1 MVNDT
6 SRLLIHLISNKEQT
20 LTIREISLSLGIPYM
35 TLSRLIK
42 KLSEQELIKVEKKGN
57 NHLCR
62 INLKYPLLKH
72 HLILA
77 SEEITHNYLNKQP
90 IISIV
95 RKTILQYTPKT
106 TTALLFGSYAKNK
119 QEKHS
124 DIDLAFITKNKKSL
138 PKLKKELSHLE
149 KLYNIEINILI
160 FTPNQFKEML
170 SSTEENVG
178 KQILK
183 NHLILYNP
191 EQFWEV
197 ALNEF

>member
-1 MVNDT
+1 MVNET
-6 SRLLIHLISNKEQT
+6 SKLLIELISNKDQA
-20 LTIREISLSLGIPYM
+20 LTIREISLQLGIPYM

-42 KLSEQELIKVEKKGN
+42 KLSKQELIKVEKKGN
-57 NHLCR
+57 NYLCK

-72 HLILA
+72 HLIIA
-77 SEEITHNYLNKQP
+77 SDEIAQDYLIQQP

-95 RKTILQYTPKT
+95 CKTIIQYSPKT

-119 QEKHS
+119 QEKYS
-124 DIDLAFITKNKKSL
+124 DIDLAFISQNKKSF

-149 KLYNIEINILI
+149 KLYDKEINVLV

-178 KQILK
+178 KQIFK
-183 NHLILYNP
+183 NHIILYNP

-197 ALNEF
+197 ALNGL